1 MKYRFITILHFLK
14 LERPGCR
21 IPLQSGMITN
31 KSDLIGDILNYR
43 SRLALR
49 MLGTHSIDE
58 FINTTYYLL
67 EGELDSSW
75 TTEDINRYGTQ
86 MTFAFLRQI
95 QFVTNKLWFIKDN
108 SVYVRDGFLFVYDGA
123 FDDGLSFKASMSTV
137 NSLANTNV
145 QDVVFSK
152 EEIIS
157 AADDMVIISPNSLK
171 EDQQDYK
178 LATQFQY
185 FKGANLDRKTYAF
198 FYILFARSMSA
209 IPVKILMYVTAMEA
223 LVSTTTIEL
232 SHQVSERVAVLI
244 ENNSEERKAIYTTI
258 KKAYGY
264 RSKAAHGESLKGS
277 EDEYKELLIVI
288 DGYLRRLLKIDE
300 PYSFDD
306 NKMNTFFLEKLM
318 A

>member
-1 MKYRFITILHFLK
+1 
-14 LERPGCR
+14 
-21 IPLQSGMITN
+21 
-31 KSDLIGDILNYR
+31 
-43 SRLALR
+43 
-49 MLGTHSIDE
+49 
-58 FINTTYYLL
+58 
-67 EGELDSSW
+67 
-75 TTEDINRYGTQ
+75 

-95 QFVTNKLWFIKDN
+95 QFVTNKLWHIKDN

-137 NSLANTNV
+137 NSLANTIV
-145 QDVVFSK
+145 QNVVFSK
-152 EEIIS
+152 EVIIS
-157 AADDMVIISPNSLK
+157 AADGMDIISPNSLK

-185 FKGANLDRKTYAF
+185 FKGANIDRKSYAF
-198 FYILFARSMSA
+198 LYILFARSISA

-244 ENNSEERKAIYTTI
+244 GNDSEERKAIYTTI
-258 KKAYGY
+258 KKAYGF

-277 EDEYKELLIVI
+277 EDEYKQLLIVI
-288 DGYLRRLLKIDE
+288 DDYLRRLLKIDE

-306 NKMNTFFLEKLM
+306 NKMNTFFLDKLM
-318 A
+318 T